1 MFRLALKSIPSEPLR
16 ERTGQSTYPQ
26 YARIAGDGLVR
37 VARVTRVVEE
47 AFITNRDQV
56 VGVDGLDERRDLAG
70 PLGDSRSCTCSRT
83 RATPYYEVR
92 STQRRGKVGSV
103 PSAAPAPRFV
113 GKLPAQDRGLVLV
126 ASNKCLYVGLERSLV
141 LDIST
146 SRIII
151 YAECLR

>member
-1 MFRLALKSIPSEPLR
+1 MRDE
-16 ERTGQSTYPQ
+16 
-26 YARIAGDGLVR
+26 LVR

-70 PLGDSRSCTCSRT
+70 PLGDSRSRTCSRT
-83 RATPYYEVR
+83 RATPHYEVR

-113 GKLPAQDRGLVLV
+113 GKLPAQDRGLVPIASHEGLDVRLECRLV
-126 ASNKCLYVGLERSLV
+126 RERLSSVV
-141 LDIST
+141 LHSV
-146 SRIII
+146 
-151 YAECLR
+151 